1 MQKRAQHQ
9 PTRQRVAKN
18 LKRLLKDNGIEV
30 KALAEDS
37 NVKRSAIY
45 RIRNAKSGV
54 GIDVLARL
62 AIGLKVDII
71 EFFKP

>member
-1 MQKRAQHQ
+1 MQKQQHQ

-18 LKRLLKDNGIEV
+18 LKRLLKETGTQV

-45 RIRNAKSGV
+45 RIRSAKSGV
-54 GIDVLARL
+54 GVDVLARL
-62 AIGLKVDII
+62 AIGLKTDII
-71 EFFKP
+71 EFFRP